1 MSVNNQLNK
10 LRSDV
15 ETLKKN
21 DKIQTDE
28 INSIKERNI
37 LDDLTK
43 ETFPCSG
50 SWCFTHEKVADRN
63 NVTLSQVRK
72 VIDKH
77 GLVRKNS
84 KLS

>member
-21 DKIQTDE
+21 DKTQADE
-28 INSIKERNI
+28 INAIKERNI
-37 LDDLTK
+37 FDDLTK
-43 ETFPCSG
+43 ETFPGSG
-50 SWCFTHEKVADRN
+50 SWCFTHEKVAERN
-63 NVTLSQVRK
+63 NVTISHVRK
-72 VIDKH
+72 IIYKY
-77 GLVRKNS
+77 GLVRKNN